1 MKIQMN
7 HLPQAFA
14 LLFSLATLGA
24 SHVAAEVE
32 SNDTSGQAN
41 AVAIPVGGT
50 GSTTGK
56 LRAFDTTPNPR
67 DQDWFSIT
75 NSNAF
80 TSIDIEVIPNG
91 IHANEHLTFEVLTT
105 MLTPIFQF
113 SPFEVSGSSVTK
125 TITSPNPGTTFFI
138 RVYDDGNLSTLSG
151 DCNYTV
157 EVTGAG
163 GGNSGLAAKQ
173 AECEKLE
180 NALKKA
186 KAAFKKSKSARSKAK
201 VKKATAAL
209 KQCKA
214 ELAALL

>member
-7 HLPQAFA
+7 HLPHAFA
-14 LLFSLATLGA
+14 LIFSLATLGGNL
-24 SHVAAEVE
+24 VAAEVE

-41 AVAIPVGGT
+41 AVAIPVGSV

-56 LRAFDTTPNPR
+56 LRAFDATPTPR

-113 SPFEVSGSSVTK
+113 SPFEVSGSAVTK

-138 RVYDDGNLSTLSG
+138 RVYDDGNLTTLSG
-151 DCNYTV
+151 ECNYTV
-157 EVTGAG
+157 EVTGTG
-163 GGNSGLAAKQ
+163 GGNSALAAKQ

-186 KAAFKKSKSARSKAK
+186 KAAYKKSKTSRNKAK

-209 KQCKA
+209 KKCKQ